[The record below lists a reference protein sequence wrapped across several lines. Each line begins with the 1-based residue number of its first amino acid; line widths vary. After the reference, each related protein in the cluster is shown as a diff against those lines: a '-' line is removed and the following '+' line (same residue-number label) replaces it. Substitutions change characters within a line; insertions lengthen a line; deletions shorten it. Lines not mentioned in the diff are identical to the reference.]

1 MRAAAGRG
9 LPALP
14 FSPPSPTHCEKRRSI
29 SSEEVTVRQS
39 LALPHP
45 RSLTPCEK
53 NRIALAAALAQHP
66 AMLARVL
73 SAALNGIEAFPVEV
87 EAMRQERF

>member
-1 MRAAAGRG
+1 
-9 LPALP
+9 
-14 FSPPSPTHCEKRRSI
+14 
-29 SSEEVTVRQS
+29 
-39 LALPHP
+39 
-45 RSLTPCEK
+45 
-53 NRIALAAALAQHP
+53 LAQHP